1 MVDRVGIGFIGCGN
15 ISAAYLKA
23 ARGFPMLD
31 VRGVADL
38 NKAAAE
44 ARAAEFGLKAMSVE
58 ELLADPSVEIVV
70 NLTIPKAHVE
80 VGVRAVAAGKHVH
93 SEKPLGI
100 ATAEAKQLVEAAKAK
115 GVRLG
120 AAPDTFFGGAQQTSR
135 KLVDEGAIGTP
146 LGGTAFFMC
155 PGHERWHPNPA
166 FYYLDG
172 GGPMLDMGPYYV
184 TSLVNLLGP
193 VESVAGVATKLRDE
207 RLVTSEPLKGT
218 KIPVEVATHVAGTM
232 KFVSGAVVSIAM
244 SFDVPRH
251 KHSPIELY
259 GSDASLL
266 VPDPNLSPRVLDG
279 PSVRGAGYY
288 VNTETLAGGGL
299 AVGNAK
305 VQANW
310 TMAAGD
316 VASVTI
322 YLNGDGALD
331 DDIRQASYVRT
342 VTVTEDM
349 LKAEGTAVFVTFERL
364 LVAGYN
370 AGMNAPGS
378 FYAEYALSRPPAG
391 LPRYSNWTGRALDT
405 SAPGEL

>member
-207 RLVTSEPLKGT
+207 RLVTSKPLQGT
-218 KIPVEVATHVAGTM
+218 KIPVEVATPVTGTM

-266 VPDPNLSPRVLDG
+266 VPDPNHFGGEIMLATASEDWKPVPTEHAYADGNYRVIGVADMADAIRNRRPHRASG
-279 PSVRGAGYY
+279 
-288 VNTETLAGGGL
+288 ELAYHVLEVMEAFQRSSDSGRH
-299 AVGNAK
+299 
-305 VQANW
+305 
-310 TMAAGD
+310 
-316 VASVTI
+316 VTI
-322 YLNGDGALD
+322 
-331 DDIRQASYVRT
+331 
-342 VTVTEDM
+342 E
-349 LKAEGTAVFVTFERL
+349 
-364 LVAGYN
+364 
-370 AGMNAPGS
+370 
-378 FYAEYALSRPPAG
+378 SRPERPAP
-391 LPRYSNWTGRALDT
+391 LPVG
-405 SAPGEL
+405 PGIFS